1 MFFVLALLLLI
12 IVPQPWDLVGAG
24 VCAALG
30 VLEVLYWQRRM
41 KRQKVRTGVE
51 NLIGATGKVVVPL
64 TPAGQVRVLGE
75 LWEARS
81 AEAVP
86 SGGTIRV
93 LAVRGLELDVE
104 GIAEDSNHADD
115 RSRENGRQE

>member
-12 IVPQPWDLVGAG
+12 VAPEPWDVVGAVVG
-24 VCAALG
+24 VGLG

-41 KRQKVRTGVE
+41 KRQRVRTGVE
-51 NLIGATGKVVVPL
+51 NLIGATGKAVGPL
-64 TPAGQVRVLGE
+64 APTGRVRVLGE

-81 AEAVP
+81 EVEVP
-86 SGGTIRV
+86 AGGAIRV

-104 GIAEDSNHADD
+104 GIAETSN
-115 RSRENGRQE
+115 RSGERSGSNGRQR

>member
-12 IVPQPWDLVGAG
+12 VAPEPWDVVGAVVG
-24 VCAALG
+24 VGLG

-41 KRQKVRTGVE
+41 KRQRVRTGVE
-51 NLIGATGKVVVPL
+51 NLIGATGKAVGPL
-64 TPAGQVRVLGE
+64 APSGQVRVLGE

-81 AEAVP
+81 EVEVP
-86 SGGTIRV
+86 PGGAIRV

-104 GIAEDSNHADD
+104 GIAETSNRLGD
-115 RSRENGRQE
+115 RPSPNGR